1 MASGTE
7 IEERVALLLRA
18 GVAVSGALM
27 GAGLAWWAARGG
39 PAGEGLLRWGVL
51 ILLCTPV
58 ARVAALTAEHLR
70 RREWG
75 FASAGLSLLAMLALS
90 AALGAAH

>member
-1 MASGTE
+1 MGSRTD
-7 IEERVALLLRA
+7 IEERIGRLLRA

-27 GAGLAWWAARGG
+27 AAGLGWAAVRGG
-39 PAGEGLLRWGVL
+39 TAGEGLLRWGVL
-51 ILLCTPV
+51 VLLCTPV

-75 FASAGLSLLAMLALS
+75 FSAAGLSLLTMLALS
-90 AALGAAH
+90 ALLGAAH